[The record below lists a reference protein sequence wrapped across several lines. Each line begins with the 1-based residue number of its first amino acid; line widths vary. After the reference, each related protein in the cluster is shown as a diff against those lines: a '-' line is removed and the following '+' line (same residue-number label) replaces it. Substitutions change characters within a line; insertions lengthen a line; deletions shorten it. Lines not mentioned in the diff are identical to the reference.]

1 MPKGFETESKMA
13 RTLFLTWALP
23 GLLILGGPLSVAGQ
37 SVPSPYRFFEN
48 RQEAGVFGGYKNLG
62 TGKFGYGPKPGLMVG
77 GRYGIHLGGAFAL
90 DGVVAF
96 NPTTRDVVDPTREEG
111 TRVVGEADANLL
123 SIDAR
128 LRFSLT
134 GDRTWNGLNP
144 FLFMGG
150 GMVWDLAG
158 ESATDALVLPDDQF
172 KFGTKFLALF
182 GGGVRWIVSR
192 NLLVRAD
199 LSINMNQLSTPP
211 GYLDPDRELGAI
223 GEKEWVSGP
232 TISLAAA
239 WHF

>member
-1 MPKGFETESKMA
+1 MA
-13 RTLFLTWALP
+13 RTPFLTWALS
-23 GLLILGGPLSVAGQ
+23 GLLLLLGPLELDGQ
-37 SVPSPYRFFEN
+37 TIPSPYRYFEH
-48 RQEAGVFGGYKNLG
+48 RQEAGFFGGYSSPA
-62 TGKFGYGPKPGLMVG
+62 TGKFGYGPKPGMVVG
-77 GRYGIHLGGAFAL
+77 GRYGVHLGGAFAL

-111 TRVVGEADANLL
+111 TRVVGEADANLV
-123 SIDAR
+123 SFDAR

-144 FLFMGG
+144 FVFMGG
-150 GMVWDLAG
+150 GIMFDVAG

-182 GGGVRWIVSR
+182 GGGARWIVTQR
-192 NLLVRAD
+192 FMVRAD
-199 LSINMNQLSTPP
+199 FSVKMNRISTPL
-211 GYLDPDRELGAI
+211 GYQNPDRGLGAI

-232 TISLAAA
+232 TVTLGAA